1 MSLTDWLAN
10 RWIVAHEPSVE
21 EMTELFAVIDRD
33 LEDAAVP
40 RLSEDWRLGI
50 AYNAALQL
58 ATLAL
63 AAEGYRPGRE
73 RAHERAILSLRF
85 TLGTAARTVDLI
97 DAVRRKRNQINYER
111 AGTTSAAE
119 ADEFYQVAVALRAE
133 VLRWLRKEHR
143 ALCPPGIAI
152 QRPRSSRRLN

>member
-1 MSLTDWLAN
+1 MTLSDWLAN
-10 RWIVAHEPSVE
+10 RWIVPHEPSVDDIDD
-21 EMTELFAVIDRD
+21 LFAVIDRD
-33 LEDAAVP
+33 LEDAAVS

-63 AAEGYRPGRE
+63 AAEGYRPGRD

-85 TLGTAARTVDLI
+85 TLRADARTVDLI
-97 DAVRRKRNQINYER
+97 DAVRRKRNLINYER

-119 ADEFYQVAVALRAE
+119 ADEFYEVAVALRAD
-133 VLRWLRKEHR
+133 VVRWLKANHR
-143 ALCPPGIAI
+143 ALCPPGITT
-152 QRPRSSRRLN
+152 